1 MESSFGT
8 RMCSANDIL
17 VCTMLEVVSCVSFFL
32 GKEGGGAVVSRV
44 IPSSTRPFRT
54 RCLTCLG
61 VPPSLL
67 IYWLNEDMS
76 GVGDERNKSF
86 ELMFISS
93 LICSESVRDVWYVA
107 GAEPSSFLTSCSWMW
122 TLRNSKLN
130 QLWN

>member
-17 VCTMLEVVSCVSFFL
+17 VYTVLEVLSCVSFFL
-32 GKEGGGAVVSRV
+32 GKEAGAVVSRV

-76 GVGDERNKSF
+76 RVGDERNKSF
-86 ELMFISS
+86 GLMFISS
-93 LICSESVRDVWYVA
+93 RFCSESVRDVWYVA